1 MIRNKNTGMNKDF
14 AFVEFYSA
22 EETTLA
28 FKAANSNDFKIQG
41 EPVSVLYSK
50 NRR

>member
-14 AFVEFYSA
+14 AFVEFYSP

-28 FKAANSNDFKIQG
+28 YKATNATELKIQG
-41 EPVSVLYSK
+41 
-50 NRR
+50 